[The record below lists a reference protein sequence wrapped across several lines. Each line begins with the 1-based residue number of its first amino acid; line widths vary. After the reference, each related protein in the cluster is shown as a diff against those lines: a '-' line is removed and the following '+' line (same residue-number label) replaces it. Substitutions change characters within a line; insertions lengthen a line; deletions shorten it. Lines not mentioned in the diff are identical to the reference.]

1 MTGSAQSDQ
10 AVAEGF
16 SDADDR
22 LISADNA
29 LLTLQQDCGGT
40 MPGRIAVPELLSLV
54 RRARAG
60 GLRMTRPFVALTD
73 ATEVSGWVELAPS
86 TDPKNIG
93 CAIRL
98 VRWQA
103 QPRDKRELARTDER
117 SARINRQ
124 LAEMTVRLDPAQNII
139 SVEAGSS
146 DLELVKRDFTDSLG
160 QHWTRFVT
168 FDDGVRSQS
177 VHWRLLDGA
186 TCRLKGSNRTW
197 QAHLDPIGTGEYGA
211 GGFNLSLVALTPLTS
226 KADPSVDEPALL
238 QEVATSLLPSLRG
251 PISRVI
257 ESAGSITRRLAGP
270 VSEEYSGFAADIIAA
285 ARHLQMLV
293 GDLED
298 LQQIDADQL
307 ALDIVNVEL
316 ADTARTAARLL
327 SGQASK
333 RDVNIVTPPADKQLC
348 VRGDQRRVL
357 QVLLNLLSNAIK
369 YGPPSAEVRV
379 RIDRVDGAGT
389 ISVTDQGNG
398 ISLEEQ
404 QQIFGKYERLGRTD
418 AQGLGLGLYIAQR
431 LVRAMG
437 GKLWIDST
445 AGTGTRFVMALPLAE

>member
-1 MTGSAQSDQ
+1 MTRFPQDEQAAAQ
-10 AVAEGF
+10 GL

-22 LISADNA
+22 LIRADQV

-40 MPGRIAVPELLSLV
+40 MPGTIAIPELLSLV

-60 GLRMTRPFVALTD
+60 GLRMTRPFTALTN
-73 ATEVSGWVELAPS
+73 ATKITGLVELAPS
-86 TDPKNIG
+86 TDPKNTG

-98 VRWQA
+98 LTWQA
-103 QPRDKRELARTDER
+103 QPRDKQELAHTEDKG
-117 SARINRQ
+117 ARIKRQ

-146 DLELVKRDFTDSLG
+146 DLELVKRDFTDGLG
-160 QHWTRFVT
+160 QPWTRFVT
-168 FDDGVRSQS
+168 LDDGMGLQP

-197 QAHLDPIGTGEYGA
+197 QAHLDPIGNDEYGA
-211 GGFNLSLVALTPLTS
+211 GGFNLSLVALTPLT
-226 KADPSVDEPALL
+226 ATANPSAEEPALL
-238 QEVATSLLPSLRG
+238 QEVATSLLPSLHG
-251 PISRVI
+251 PVSRII
-257 ESAGSITRRLAGP
+257 ENAGSIKRRLAGP
-270 VSEEYSGFAADIIAA
+270 VSEEYSDYAADIIAA
-285 ARHLQMLV
+285 GRHLQMLV

-307 ALDIVNVEL
+307 ALNIGNVDL

-327 SGQASK
+327 SGQA
-333 RDVNIVTPPADKQLC
+333 RERGVNIVTPSADKQLC

-369 YGPPSAEVRV
+369 YGPASADV
-379 RIDRVDGAGT
+379 RIQIDCTDGGGA
-389 ISVTDQGNG
+389 ISVTDQGAG
-398 ISLEEQ
+398 ISPEEQ

-431 LVRAMG
+431 LAQAMQ

-445 AGTGTRFVMALPLAE
+445 PDAGTRFVMALPLAE